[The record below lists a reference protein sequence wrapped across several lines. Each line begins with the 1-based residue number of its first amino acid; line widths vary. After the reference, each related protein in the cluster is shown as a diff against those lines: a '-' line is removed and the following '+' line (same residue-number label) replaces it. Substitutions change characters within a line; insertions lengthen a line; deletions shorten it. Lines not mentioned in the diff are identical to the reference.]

1 MVYDTRDWTTLFRN
15 FMCLIIFVVLYLIR
29 LHTLIKEGKNRA
41 LVDSDNEN
49 DKSDSSD
56 DEESNLDDLVDVQ
69 IKGHSIIV

>member
-1 MVYDTRDWTTLFRN
+1 MFNSFTS
-15 FMCLIIFVVLYLIR
+15 
-29 LHTLIKEGKNRA
+29 IKEGKNRA